1 MIRKVQVYCDYIDF
15 RETLTHATTTHKIME
30 SALVKMPVYF
40 AIHAGR
46 KRFGLY
52 TGDNSQINEPPY
64 YKPKDLTIP
73 WLIFDKYLS
82 VG

>member
-1 MIRKVQVYCDYIDF
+1 
-15 RETLTHATTTHKIME
+15 ME
-30 SALVKMPVYF
+30 PALVKMPVYF
-40 AIHAGR
+40 GIHAGR

-52 TGDNSQINEPPY
+52 SGDNSQINEPLY
-64 YKPKDLTIP
+64 HKPKDLTIP

>member
-1 MIRKVQVYCDYIDF
+1 
-15 RETLTHATTTHKIME
+15 ME

-40 AIHAGR
+40 AIHASR

-52 TGDNSQINEPPY
+52 IGDNSQINEPPY

>member
-1 MIRKVQVYCDYIDF
+1 MQ
-15 RETLTHATTTHKIME
+15 KIME
-30 SALVKMPVYF
+30 PALVKMPAYF
-40 AIHAGR
+40 GILAGR

-52 TGDNSQINEPPY
+52 TGDNSQINEPLY
-64 YKPKDLTIP
+64 HKPKDLTIP